1 MLGYRNGT
9 LIRLKWVK
17 DSPAEGIA
25 KLCMDFIGASNRGSV
40 YKKLFLKLYK

>member
-25 KLCMDFIGASNRGSV
+25 KLCMDFIGASNRGS
-40 YKKLFLKLYK
+40 L